1 MLTVGLTILSASV
14 VVFITLLLV
23 VQAEQKRGK
32 RFLFG
37 GLRGW
42 LDRMIG
48 GVERRVGR
56 WSQHFSRY
64 VIQLGWYYSLHSF
77 LRAVL
82 KMLVSFYERVERI
95 FEANRKRTKELRS
108 EKSQMTKSHL
118 TEMAAHKEQ
127 TALTPAQQRKRKEAG
142 LKGD

>member
-1 MLTVGLTILSASV
+1 MLSLGLTILSASV
-14 VVFITLLLV
+14 VAFIALLLI
-23 VQAEQKRGK
+23 VQAEQKRNK

-42 LDRMIG
+42 LDRVVG
-48 GVERRVGR
+48 TAERKIHR

-77 LRAVL
+77 LRAIL
-82 KMLVSFYERVERI
+82 KILVSFYERIERV
-95 FEANRKRTKELRS
+95 FEENRKRTKQLRS
-108 EKSQMTKSHL
+108 EKNQMSQSHL